1 MGHFLDRVERG
12 TVPDQLTEN
21 PKERNVRT
29 MQDIMADNKRE
40 GVKMPSVYGEIV
52 KQGEKKDSAKK
63 AQINKSTGAAKTTS
77 SGNTPL
83 FPNTTIGEVPANIKL
98 KSAAQKVVV
107 DENPF
112 VQKFLEK
119 LPGAL
124 KPLDLRSDTQKNF
137 DMLSQIKKWETAK
150 KDLVLDDGTNLG
162 KISTDDATKIANN
175 PKLGA
180 LTSDSN
186 KNVSRY
192 IWDKTAEEQQQKQLR
207 AVQEKQKEVA
217 DKKKELVP
225 YSRVNQTVT
234 IPITDNKS
242 ITIRYGDAAVI
253 DDYIDNNGYNGITT
267 EKKAAQFWDELNVL
281 IESLGLNDEEKQQAE
296 SYAGIRLLSKASTS
310 DGKKTW
316 WKELITPA
324 VKGLQGIQD
333 SVHGAN
339 EFAFD
344 RELGTNKE
352 YAAKKAEEMN
362 FYEENPDRLGLD
374 LYNSDISGYQ
384 SNYLRDVQNESLFG
398 WTNDVTPLTKVISEY
413 GMRSAGQMVG
423 AMGMATLTGIPQ
435 AMSAAT
441 AAVSATPAAA
451 AIAGSKIGKAA
462 TNVLSKTPAIPQIAK
477 KGALGTLVNRG
488 IGAVNKLSLGGA
500 LKFLNPLD
508 NPTTA
513 IMGVNAYQD
522 KYDDLLRMG
531 YDEETANKNAL
542 FTGYVNTVTEKM
554 GYGGN
559 PENFFKVGNG
569 VVSSAMSPSKLKNA
583 GNILKNYLKANIS
596 EGIEEIYATVFERLG
611 DKLTG
616 VGYIDENGK
625 FQQRSVFGDEGV
637 LDPKAIGESF
647 AGGFIGGAVM
657 GSVGVISDIA
667 NMDTKTIKS
676 NYAEIQKATN
686 SAKQEMQVIL
696 QKAGIDDIAIPA
708 APDFKKTTVGEV
720 NDYYEAMVDCY
731 KKILSDE
738 RVIEHDSAIGNE
750 TAQTVDNT
758 AQQQY
763 NNSSERSTTG
773 GIINGEQTDVRR
785 SDLGG
790 YRGISPDGQIQ
801 QEGAQ
806 RGRSSNE
813 SWNIEWGNQRGNTG
827 SNQLLSERTVNA
839 LRNNEIEP
847 VPMRHVGSG
856 EEFHRAISEA
866 KQTNTHGAYV
876 TAYDAADYGN
886 MKTFLSDNGKTG
898 IAVKP
903 DGDIVSVFNAPD
915 SGHKRATDTMIPF
928 AIENGGNK
936 LDNYDGKLSWLYQ
949 KFGFEPVAKVKFDP
963 QYAPADWNYE
973 RDGQPDI
980 IFWKH
985 NGDSADVVAENIGN
999 YPIHDLSQVPYFDS
1013 YDEAAAYRD
1022 SLIEQSNNI
1031 ADSADTG
1038 SASFMG
1044 GNTTTTETVAPNFQ
1058 NTETVNTDLENS
1070 ERLETQTLDRAV
1082 RAQEEAARTAQ
1093 EVQETIRR
1101 VEEIGKAIG
1110 RKVEWY
1116 IDQSDPVHAKQNG
1129 YYKDGVVHI
1138 NENAQ
1143 NPYMTVLGHE
1153 SFHSLNAKDR
1163 AAIINFVKENTNT
1176 DSADFQRYRDE
1187 RRRAYTEE
1195 YQKRNRLFSDW
1206 DFWEEYAADNMENFF
1221 QDETFINQLA
1231 RQNKTVAQR
1240 LWNSLRDLWE
1250 RIKGVFSPKHY
1261 SVGMN
1266 EAGQSSGMTDA
1277 QFRQIERMF
1286 QKALGNEM
1294 DIGTDGKSSIIKRN
1308 GATVIK
1314 LDRNIFKDVN
1324 GKDIPQ
1330 KLMEYLRNELAG
1342 KEVTVWNSNPNT
1354 GEIDWES
1361 ADTVRLAKENE
1372 KVNGNNI
1379 LGKLAYPGHN
1389 YHGNYKRRANIAVHA
1404 DEMLQVSKLN
1414 EFKADRNSKHGNFA
1428 KNGWEYRKALV
1439 EDNAGNVYEVVLN
1452 IANGDENILYDISSI
1467 KNVTDKIKAGSRVGV
1482 TENQSANQDNQ
1493 LSSITIPQNRDSVN
1507 SSISEN
1513 NQNDTEKSSVKRS
1526 KFYDSTQNTDNLTA
1540 ETKEAIAQQAEEF
1553 EYEGIT
1559 NKETIQKALNEFQND
1574 PLKTASQFLT
1584 ISPKQAGAVDVATGF
1599 VLLQKYQEM
1608 GDYSSAVEAAK
1619 KLREIGTQKGQEVQA
1634 FSILNR
1640 LTPEGMLYYA
1650 QSELDSALEIIGE
1663 KKGKEWLDKNRDKFK
1678 LTDDEAK
1685 FIVDSMKRV
1694 PNIKDERQRK
1704 VIIGEVQKLVQEKLP
1719 KKISDTIADDLRAWQ
1734 RVSMLLNPKT
1744 IITRNAFSNV
1754 VAAIP
1759 HLTSETIGSGLDKA
1773 VSKATGMRSTPL
1785 PNLKNLAKGFVKG
1798 GYDSFDD
1805 FRRGINTRDIQ
1816 DDRFNIGS
1824 SQAFRGKNPMSKAMR
1839 FLDRVT
1845 SFLLDFGDRPFYE
1858 SYFLDSING
1867 QMKANKVDKPTA
1879 DMIDIATQ
1887 SALEKTWQDNN
1898 KITDSVKWLRKG
1910 LNFGLKFGLGDIVVP
1925 FIKTP
1930 ANLGKAL
1937 VDFSP
1942 VGFTKGLVVDGTKL
1956 IQAQKRGTLT
1966 PQMQRK
1972 FVNNV
1977 SKGITGMLLYL
1988 GAYALAASG
1997 KLTGSDAED
2006 DKDARSFKRNVL
2018 GENPYAIKWGNKTYT
2033 YDWAQPLG
2041 GIMAISADIAN
2052 NKSVNGESAV
2062 NIITNALAAGGNTLF
2077 EQSVLTGVS
2086 EFFKNAD
2093 DGAVSAL
2100 QGAAADI
2107 PAQVVPTLLK
2117 QISDYIDPVKR
2128 STYDPN
2134 AVQQSFNTGIA
2145 KIPGLEKGLQPVV
2158 DVLGRDVKRYGG
2170 KNNLF
2175 NVFLNPANVNVANPT
2190 PELQEVWKVFEETQD
2205 TSVFPKVVGNS
2216 ITNKGIKYVLS
2227 AEEKTDYQ
2235 RTLGEETNKGLK
2247 ELMSSKGYKSASAT
2261 DKAEYIK
2268 TIIANSDS
2276 KAKKDL
2282 LKKKGVTDTIED
2294 FKQDISNKKKYYSIW
2309 SEVEPD
2315 NVEKQARGKAI
2326 GEVSSVVNALSQ
2338 KSKLTPTVISGIN
2351 KYVDKIESRSAKAV
2365 DKELYRLGVLKED
2378 YTDTENGNIGVSG
2391 SYMSLFE
2398 YTDDGQKYSIKVN
2411 YSDMPKIMQEIET
2424 ETYQQLEKLF
2434 NNQYTS
2440 QKKKTYGQRY
2450 NYKNASADQKIK
2462 WVSEVKTDVRNQFKE
2477 KYKRKYGVTKVA
2489 NKLKAVK

>member
-124 KPLDLRSDTQKNF
+124 KPLDLRSDTQKTF
-137 DMLSQIKKWETAK
+137 DMLSQMKKWETAK

-310 DGKKTW
+310 DGEKTW
-316 WKELITPA
+316 WKELVTPA

-398 WTNDVTPLTKVISEY
+398 WTNDVTPLTKAISEY

-522 KYDDLLRMG
+522 KYDNLLRMG

-637 LDPKAIGESF
+637 LEPKAIGESF

-758 AQQQY
+758 AQ
-763 NNSSERSTTG
+763 EST
-773 GIINGEQTDVRR
+773 
-785 SDLGG
+785 
-790 YRGISPDGQIQ
+790 
-801 QEGAQ
+801 
-806 RGRSSNE
+806 
-813 SWNIEWGNQRGNTG
+813 
-827 SNQLLSERTVNA
+827 
-839 LRNNEIEP
+839 
-847 VPMRHVGSG
+847 
-856 EEFHRAISEA
+856 
-866 KQTNTHGAYV
+866 
-876 TAYDAADYGN
+876 
-886 MKTFLSDNGKTG
+886 
-898 IAVKP
+898 
-903 DGDIVSVFNAPD
+903 
-915 SGHKRATDTMIPF
+915 
-928 AIENGGNK
+928 
-936 LDNYDGKLSWLYQ
+936 
-949 KFGFEPVAKVKFDP
+949 
-963 QYAPADWNYE
+963 
-973 RDGQPDI
+973 
-980 IFWKH
+980 
-985 NGDSADVVAENIGN
+985 
-999 YPIHDLSQVPYFDS
+999 
-1013 YDEAAAYRD
+1013 
-1022 SLIEQSNNI
+1022 

-1044 GNTTTTETVAPNFQ
+1044 GNTTDIQSTSPIAGESVTDSFDKQTSGKKAGEVTTIYSPYEGETPVQTSDAGNTTITVSQESVQNAASAVEQAKNNQEGVSLRSALKKTYTRLFDESGGTKHITVNNLTFQGEPYTVEVNKTAVGKVISDSHLSVEKLTLLDNLESVIESGEYVGSGKYEQKGKKIKDTIRFDYFETPVRINGKDYIAAFDVEVFPDKNQYRTHKVIQKVDLIALSSTDAGPVPAANESSSSPTNSIPQ
-1058 NTETVNTDLENS
+1058 NTETVNTNLENS

-1110 RKVEWY
+1110 RKIEWY
-1116 IDQSDPVHAKQNG
+1116 NDQSDPVHAKQNG

-1163 AAIINFVKENTNT
+1163 AAIIQFVKENTNT

-1308 GATVIK
+1308 GEYIVNVDRDIFQGAKDKDYAKILKQWLKENLSGAEMQSLLDGDVTVLNNKGIRELAHGKNSQGLGELRTIK
-1314 LDRNIFKDVN
+1314 NQISSHVDEVSRIAQTKETAPDMVLQN
-1324 GKDIPQ
+1324 GK
-1330 KLMEYLRNELAG
+1330 N
-1342 KEVTVWNSNPNT
+1342 
-1354 GEIDWES
+1354 
-1361 ADTVRLAKENE
+1361 
-1372 KVNGNNI
+1372 
-1379 LGKLAYPGHN
+1379 
-1389 YHGNYKRRANIAVHA
+1389 
-1404 DEMLQVSKLN
+1404 
-1414 EFKADRNSKHGNFA
+1414 KHGNFA
-1428 KNGWEYRKALV
+1428 QNGWSYKDFLFTVGGKIYSGKLNVAH
-1439 EDNAGNVYEVVLN
+1439 NQTGNY
-1452 IANGDENILYDISSI
+1452 IYDI
-1467 KNVTDKIKAGSRVGV
+1467 TKIKEVSTNETSAERDTSQRRFPHKGGAHIGV
-1482 TENQSANQDNQ
+1482 DTSDIN
-1493 LSSITIPQNRDSVN
+1493 TIPQNRDSVN

-1513 NQNDTEKSSVKRS
+1513 NQNDTEKSSMKTS
-1526 KFYDSTQNTDNLTA
+1526 KFYDSAQNTDNLTA
-1540 ETKEAIAQQAEEF
+1540 ETKEAIAQQAEAF

-1559 NKETIQKALNEFQND
+1559 NKETIQKALKQFQND

-1608 GDYSSAVEAAK
+1608 GDFNSAVEAAK

-1898 KITDSVKWLRKG
+1898 AVTDSMKKIKQG
-1910 LNFGLKFGLGDIVVP
+1910 LNLFHIPRVKFGLGDIVVP

-1942 VGFTKGLVVDGTKL
+1942 VGFINGLVSDGTKL
-1956 IQAQKRGTLT
+1956 IQAQKNGTLT
-1966 PQMQRK
+1966 PQIQRK

-1977 SKGITGMLLYL
+1977 SKGITGILMYCA
-1988 GAYALAASG
+1988 AYALASSG
-1997 KLTGSDAED
+1997 ALTGSDAED

-2247 ELMSSKGYKSASAT
+2247 ELMSSKGYKSASAA

-2411 YSDMPKIMQEIET
+2411 YSDMPQIMQDIET
-2424 ETYQQLEKLF
+2424 ETYKQLEKLF
-2434 NNQYTS
+2434 NNQYAS

>member
-124 KPLDLRSDTQKNF
+124 KPLDLRSDTQKTF
-137 DMLSQIKKWETAK
+137 DMLSQMKKWETAK

-451 AIAGSKIGKAA
+451 AIAGSKIGKVA

-806 RGRSSNE
+806 RGRVFDQGGNYAGQNE
-813 SWNIEWGNQRGNTG
+813 PGNFGQH
-827 SNQLLSERTVNA
+827 QFLSERTVNA

-856 EEFHRAISEA
+856 EEFHTAISQA
-866 KQTNTHGAYV
+866 KQTNPYGAYV

-936 LDNYDGKLSWLYQ
+936 LDNYDGKLSELYE

-980 IFWKH
+980 IFWRH

-1116 IDQSDPVHAKQNG
+1116 NDQSDPVHAKQNG
-1129 YYKDGVVHI
+1129 YYKDGVVHN
-1138 NENAQ
+1138 NEKTQ
-1143 NPYMTVLGHE
+1143 NPNMTGLCKE
-1153 SFHSLNAKDR
+1153 SF
-1163 AAIINFVKENTNT
+1163 
-1176 DSADFQRYRDE
+1176 
-1187 RRRAYTEE
+1187 
-1195 YQKRNRLFSDW
+1195 
-1206 DFWEEYAADNMENFF
+1206 
-1221 QDETFINQLA
+1221 
-1231 RQNKTVAQR
+1231 
-1240 LWNSLRDLWE
+1240 
-1250 RIKGVFSPKHY
+1250 
-1261 SVGMN
+1261 
-1266 EAGQSSGMTDA
+1266 
-1277 QFRQIERMF
+1277 
-1286 QKALGNEM
+1286 
-1294 DIGTDGKSSIIKRN
+1294 KS
-1308 GATVIK
+1308 
-1314 LDRNIFKDVN
+1314 
-1324 GKDIPQ
+1324 
-1330 KLMEYLRNELAG
+1330 
-1342 KEVTVWNSNPNT
+1342 
-1354 GEIDWES
+1354 
-1361 ADTVRLAKENE
+1361 
-1372 KVNGNNI
+1372 
-1379 LGKLAYPGHN
+1379 
-1389 YHGNYKRRANIAVHA
+1389 
-1404 DEMLQVSKLN
+1404 
-1414 EFKADRNSKHGNFA
+1414 
-1428 KNGWEYRKALV
+1428 
-1439 EDNAGNVYEVVLN
+1439 
-1452 IANGDENILYDISSI
+1452 
-1467 KNVTDKIKAGSRVGV
+1467 
-1482 TENQSANQDNQ
+1482 
-1493 LSSITIPQNRDSVN
+1493 
-1507 SSISEN
+1507 
-1513 NQNDTEKSSVKRS
+1513 
-1526 KFYDSTQNTDNLTA
+1526 
-1540 ETKEAIAQQAEEF
+1540 
-1553 EYEGIT
+1553 
-1559 NKETIQKALNEFQND
+1559 
-1574 PLKTASQFLT
+1574 
-1584 ISPKQAGAVDVATGF
+1584 
-1599 VLLQKYQEM
+1599 
-1608 GDYSSAVEAAK
+1608 
-1619 KLREIGTQKGQEVQA
+1619 
-1634 FSILNR
+1634 
-1640 LTPEGMLYYA
+1640 
-1650 QSELDSALEIIGE
+1650 
-1663 KKGKEWLDKNRDKFK
+1663 
-1678 LTDDEAK
+1678 
-1685 FIVDSMKRV
+1685 
-1694 PNIKDERQRK
+1694 
-1704 VIIGEVQKLVQEKLP
+1704 
-1719 KKISDTIADDLRAWQ
+1719 
-1734 RVSMLLNPKT
+1734 
-1744 IITRNAFSNV
+1744 
-1754 VAAIP
+1754 
-1759 HLTSETIGSGLDKA
+1759 
-1773 VSKATGMRSTPL
+1773 
-1785 PNLKNLAKGFVKG
+1785 
-1798 GYDSFDD
+1798 
-1805 FRRGINTRDIQ
+1805 
-1816 DDRFNIGS
+1816 
-1824 SQAFRGKNPMSKAMR
+1824 
-1839 FLDRVT
+1839 
-1845 SFLLDFGDRPFYE
+1845 
-1858 SYFLDSING
+1858 
-1867 QMKANKVDKPTA
+1867 
-1879 DMIDIATQ
+1879 
-1887 SALEKTWQDNN
+1887 
-1898 KITDSVKWLRKG
+1898 
-1910 LNFGLKFGLGDIVVP
+1910 
-1925 FIKTP
+1925 
-1930 ANLGKAL
+1930 
-1937 VDFSP
+1937 
-1942 VGFTKGLVVDGTKL
+1942 
-1956 IQAQKRGTLT
+1956 
-1966 PQMQRK
+1966 
-1972 FVNNV
+1972 
-1977 SKGITGMLLYL
+1977 
-1988 GAYALAASG
+1988 
-1997 KLTGSDAED
+1997 
-2006 DKDARSFKRNVL
+2006 
-2018 GENPYAIKWGNKTYT
+2018 
-2033 YDWAQPLG
+2033 
-2041 GIMAISADIAN
+2041 
-2052 NKSVNGESAV
+2052 
-2062 NIITNALAAGGNTLF
+2062 
-2077 EQSVLTGVS
+2077 
-2086 EFFKNAD
+2086 
-2093 DGAVSAL
+2093 
-2100 QGAAADI
+2100 
-2107 PAQVVPTLLK
+2107 
-2117 QISDYIDPVKR
+2117 
-2128 STYDPN
+2128 
-2134 AVQQSFNTGIA
+2134 
-2145 KIPGLEKGLQPVV
+2145 
-2158 DVLGRDVKRYGG
+2158 
-2170 KNNLF
+2170 
-2175 NVFLNPANVNVANPT
+2175 
-2190 PELQEVWKVFEETQD
+2190 
-2205 TSVFPKVVGNS
+2205 
-2216 ITNKGIKYVLS
+2216 
-2227 AEEKTDYQ
+2227 
-2235 RTLGEETNKGLK
+2235 
-2247 ELMSSKGYKSASAT
+2247 
-2261 DKAEYIK
+2261 
-2268 TIIANSDS
+2268 
-2276 KAKKDL
+2276 
-2282 LKKKGVTDTIED
+2282 
-2294 FKQDISNKKKYYSIW
+2294 
-2309 SEVEPD
+2309 
-2315 NVEKQARGKAI
+2315 
-2326 GEVSSVVNALSQ
+2326 
-2338 KSKLTPTVISGIN
+2338 
-2351 KYVDKIESRSAKAV
+2351 
-2365 DKELYRLGVLKED
+2365 
-2378 YTDTENGNIGVSG
+2378 
-2391 SYMSLFE
+2391 
-2398 YTDDGQKYSIKVN
+2398 
-2411 YSDMPKIMQEIET
+2411 
-2424 ETYQQLEKLF
+2424 
-2434 NNQYTS
+2434 
-2440 QKKKTYGQRY
+2440 Y
-2450 NYKNASADQKIK
+2450 N
-2462 WVSEVKTDVRNQFKE
+2462 
-2477 KYKRKYGVTKVA
+2477 
-2489 NKLKAVK
+2489 